1 MNNNTAKDTDLLSRK
16 NAARLSGFRALRTID
31 LNLLTVFEA
40 VYIHKG
46 IVNAARA
53 LNLTPSAI
61 SQSIQKLRGIFPDPL
76 FVRNGQGIM
85 PTSYAAHLHEYIS
98 HGLSSILGALEFNEV
113 SNSQRTITIATH
125 PSVGALVM
133 PTIYTAI
140 HRTSPGVIINNVPIS
155 QAETQL
161 SQLQADMVIDTR
173 RPMMSKIGS
182 YRLFEE
188 RVVIVCRKSHPLAKN
203 HVTLERLGQQQQT
216 MLVLQDDILPDV
228 RNAVEQ
234 TFPERQITFSSYNVL
249 TLAAML
255 GRSDL
260 VGFMSSGLYH
270 MFRDTWDLT
279 EITCDGFDGGN
290 FETHLFYNKLSLHD
304 EVLRQS
310 METIQNAFVQQPG
323 EVMF

>member
-1 MNNNTAKDTDLLSRK
+1 MNNTGKDNNFLSRS
-16 NAARLSGFRALRTID
+16 NSARLSGFQALRTID

-61 SQSIQKLRGIFPDPL
+61 SQSIQKLRNVFPDPL

-98 HGLSSILGALEFNEV
+98 QGLSSILGALEFNEV
-113 SNSQRTITIATH
+113 SNAQRTITIATH

-133 PTIYTAI
+133 PTIYKAI
-140 HRTSPGVIINNVPIS
+140 HHRCPNININNVPIS

-173 RPMMSKIGS
+173 RPVMSKIGS
-182 YRLFEE
+182 FRLFEE
-188 RVVIVCRKSHPLAKN
+188 RVVIVCRNDHPELTDEVSLDILNK
-203 HVTLERLGQQQQT
+203 QQQT

-228 RNAVEQ
+228 RNVVEQ
-234 TFPERQITFSSYNVL
+234 TFPDRQITFSSYNVL

-255 GRSDL
+255 ANSDL

-270 MFRDTWDLT
+270 MFRDNWNLR
-279 EITCDGFDGGN
+279 EVECEGFAGGK
-290 FETHLFYNKLSLHD
+290 FETHLFYNKLSQHD
-304 EVLRQS
+304 EVLRNC
-310 METIQNAFVQQPG
+310 METIQNAFVQKHG
-323 EVMF
+323 EAMF